1 MKPYA
6 ASRGRG
12 IKIFSNLDDIVA
24 EVNKDPE
31 KLSYVQQQIAKRV
44 KKRKVRKVVGSG
56 SVNYARAHMRMSGL
70 HLFVVASQR

>member
-1 MKPYA
+1 MQLQQTTWILKPYA

-12 IKIFSNLDDIVA
+12 IKILSNLDDIVA

-44 KKRKVRKVVGSG
+44 HKRKVTKVVGSE
-56 SVNYARAHMRMSGL
+56 SVKHALAHIRI
-70 HLFVVASQR
+70 